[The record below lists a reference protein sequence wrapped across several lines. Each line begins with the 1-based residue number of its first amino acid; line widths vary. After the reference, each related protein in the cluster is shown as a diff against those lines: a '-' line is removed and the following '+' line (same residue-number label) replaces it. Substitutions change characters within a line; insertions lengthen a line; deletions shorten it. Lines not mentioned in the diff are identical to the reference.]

1 MGVYLLVSSN
11 MINNNMKEGLIK
23 DPYELILKEI
33 QTVVTI
39 SYILIVAIGM
49 LFTFQKYSKFG
60 INIFDYAD
68 IFDFLIAPFS
78 DFKILLFSTITI
90 ILVFFFFKL
99 DALYQRK
106 YPKNYSKM
114 NFGWDKKK
122 WFNFYR
128 SSLFVFLFIFYL
140 FLSADVYGKFT
151 KKQIESD
158 SPINLRYSDNE
169 NIQGIMIG
177 KTKDILFLLQKE
189 KVKVIPINSLVK
201 EYDVK

>member
-128 SSLFVFLFIFYL
+128 SSLLVFLFIFYL

>member
-128 SSLFVFLFIFYL
+128 SSLLVFLFIFYL

-169 NIQGIMIG
+169 NIQ
-177 KTKDILFLLQKE
+177 
-189 KVKVIPINSLVK
+189 
-201 EYDVK
+201 